1 MQLQKSQTE
10 LTTAATDAVLAIV
23 CMVIAW
29 WLLDARPSWTR
40 TVWIWLFT
48 LTALASVLGAAA
60 HGLALTDRARNA
72 LWQPLYLSLG
82 LTIALLVMAGV
93 SDWKGEALARAW
105 LPWALA
111 VGVGFYALTNV
122 LSGAF
127 IVFVAYEAIA
137 MVLVLG
143 IYVTLWT
150 VRGLPGAPLIVA
162 GIGLSIVAA
171 VVQATTMTARVVVTF
186 DHNGLFHL
194 IQLVGM
200 VVLAAGVRALL
211 LHGQ

>member
-82 LTIALLVMAGV
+82 LTIALLVMAAV

>member
-1 MQLQKSQTE
+1 MQLQESQTE
-10 LTTAATDAVLAIV
+10 LTTAATDAALAII
-23 CMVIAW
+23 CLVIAW

-40 TVWIWLFT
+40 TVWIWLFA
-48 LTALASVLGAAA
+48 LTALASVFGTAA
-60 HGLALTDRARNA
+60 HGLALTERARNM

-82 LTIALLVMAGV
+82 VTVALFVVAGV
-93 SDWKGEALARAW
+93 SDWRGEATARTL

-111 VGVGFYALTNV
+111 VGVGFFALTNL

-127 IVFVAYEAIA
+127 IVFVAYEAVA

-143 IYVTLWT
+143 MYVMLWS
-150 VRGLPGAPLIVA
+150 VRGLPGAPLVVA

-171 VVQATTMTARVVVTF
+171 AVQATTMTARIVVAF

-194 IQLVGM
+194 IQIVGM
-200 VVLAAGVRALL
+200 VVLGAGVRTML
-211 LHGQ
+211 LHVQ

>member
-93 SDWKGEALARAW
+93 SDWKGEALARTW